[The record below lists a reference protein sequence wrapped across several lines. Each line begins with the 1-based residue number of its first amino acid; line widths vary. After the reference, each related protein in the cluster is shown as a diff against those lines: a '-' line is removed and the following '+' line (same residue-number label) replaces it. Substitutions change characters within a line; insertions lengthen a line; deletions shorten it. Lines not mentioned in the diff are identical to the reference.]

1 MENRDRWLIDGDCTL
16 CRRQEYCS
24 KPCTLKKRRTKAAA
38 MKVLG
43 EALPDGFKAALGAL
57 AGADGNAYSE
67 IAKETEE
74 EKVEREQK
82 MLQELKED
90 TDVRSK

>member
-1 MENRDRWLIDGDCTL
+1 MENRDRWLIDGDCKL

-24 KPCTLKKRRTKAAA
+24 KPCKLNKERTKAAA

-43 EALPDGFKAALGAL
+43 ETLPDGFKAALSTL
-57 AGADGNAYSE
+57 AGADEKVYSE

-82 MLQELKED
+82 ED
-90 TDVRSK
+90 ADVRSK